1 MKNVILFLVAWL
13 STTYAFGQNT
23 LIVYLKDADSNEP
36 LIGATAFIPTL
47 NLGATSDGNG
57 QIILKEIPNGTLT
70 FRFSH
75 VGYSEITQ
83 VFTFPRTT
91 TEPIT
96 ILLESSGEELEAVE
110 ITSTRSTRTIQDIPT
125 RVEFIAGEELEEK
138 GNMKPGDIRMILS
151 ESTGIQ
157 TQQTSA
163 TSANASIRIQGLDGR
178 YTQILKDGFP
188 LYSGY
193 AGGLGLLQTPPLDLK
208 QVEIVKGSASTLYG
222 GGAIAG
228 LVNLISKTPQEEPEL
243 RFLVNGTTAGG
254 LDVNGFYRQRFE
266 KFGFTLFGARNSNLA
281 YDPSNTDLSAIPEF
295 SRYTFNP
302 RFFLYPSN
310 NTNLN
315 FGVNT
320 VLENRLGGDIH
331 YIKGEGDNN
340 HSYFEQNKTKR
351 FSTQFAL
358 NHQLNSGSQV
368 HFKNSVS
375 YFNRDLQIPEYTFNG
390 KQVNTFSEANYA
402 YSSEKLDWVTGLNL
416 WTENFR
422 EKPSET
428 FPQRDYNQTTF
439 GAFIQNTWKV
449 KNWLNL
455 ETGFRSDYV
464 VDYGFAW
471 LPRVSALFK
480 IKPNFTSRLGGGFGY
495 KAPTIFTEETERL
508 QYRGILPLNPD
519 NNQLERSYGTN
530 LDFTY
535 RTSFANEAISFNVN
549 HLFFYTYLNHPLIL
563 SATGNN
569 TFALQNSLGH
579 LDTKGTETNFK
590 IGYVDFNLFLG
601 YTFTH
606 TIIHENNRKSLN
618 PLTPKHRIN
627 AVLMYEVED
636 QWKIGLESYY
646 FSKQKLTDG
655 TTGKPYVISGFM
667 AEKLF
672 EKFSLYINFENFLDV
687 RQTRFDS
694 IYTGSITN
702 PTFRDIYAPLDGF
715 VVNGGIKLNLF

>member
-1 MKNVILFLVAWL
+1 MKNVMLFLLAWF
-13 STTYAFGQNT
+13 SAAIAYGQNT
-23 LIVYLKDADSNEP
+23 LTAYLKDAETQEP
-36 LIGATAFIPTL
+36 LIGATAVLLNT
-47 NLGATSDGNG
+47 NLGATTDNKG
-57 QIILKEIPNGTLT
+57 QVVINNIPNGTHT

-75 VGYSEITQ
+75 VGYTEINQ
-83 VFTFPRTT
+83 VISFPQSSI
-91 TEPIT
+91 EPLT
-96 ILLESSGEELEAVE
+96 ILLQSSGEELETVE

-208 QVEIVKGSASTLYG
+208 QVEIVKGSSSTLYG

-243 RFLVNGTTAGG
+243 RFLLNGTTAGG
-254 LDVNGFYRQRFE
+254 LDVNGYYSKRWQRI
-266 KFGFTLFGARNSNLA
+266 GLTMFGARNSNYA
-281 YDPSNTDLSAIPEF
+281 YDPSHSDLSAIPQF

-302 RFFLYPSN
+302 RLFWYPSPK
-310 NTNLN
+310 THLNLGLN
-315 FGVNT
+315 S

-331 YIKGEGDNN
+331 YIKGEKDNN
-340 HSYFEQNKTKR
+340 HSYFERNKTKR
-351 FSTQFAL
+351 YSTQL
-358 NHQLNSGSQV
+358 GINHHLNSGSQLN
-368 HFKNSVS
+368 FKNSVS
-375 YFNRDLQIPEYTFNG
+375 YFNRNLQIPAYSFNG
-390 KQVNTFSEANYA
+390 EQVNTFSEATYTYA
-402 YSSEKLDWVTGLNL
+402 SEKWDWVTGLNL
-416 WTENFR
+416 WTENFW
-422 EKPSET
+422 ENPSDNSIR
-428 FPQRDYNQTTF
+428 RDYNQTTF
-439 GAFIQNTWKV
+439 GAFVQNTWKV
-449 KNWLNL
+449 QNWLHL
-455 ETGFRSDYV
+455 ETGLRNDYV
-464 VDYGFAW
+464 RDYGFAW

-519 NNQLERSYGTN
+519 DHQLERSYGTN

-535 RTSFANEAISFNVN
+535 RTAFAQEAISFNVN
-549 HLFFYTYLNHPLIL
+549 HLFFYTFLNHPLTL
-563 SATGNN
+563 RNFGNN
-569 TFALQNSLGH
+569 TYALQNNTGH
-579 LDTKGTETNFK
+579 LDTKGTETNVK
-590 IGYVDFNLFLG
+590 IGYEDFNLFLG

-606 TIIHENNRKSLN
+606 TIIHESNRKTLN

-627 AVLMYEVED
+627 AVLMYEVEEK
-636 QWKIGLESYY
+636 WKVGLESYY
-646 FSKQKLTDG
+646 FSKQRLTDG
-655 TTGKPYVISGFM
+655 TTGKFYVITGFM

-672 EKFSLYINFENFLDV
+672 EKFSFYLNFENFLDV
-687 RQTRFDS
+687 RQTRFDN
-694 IYTGSITN
+694 IYTGSIIN
-702 PTFRDIYAPLDGF
+702 PTFLDIYAPLDGF
-715 VVNGGIKLNLF
+715 VVNGGIKVRL

>member
-1 MKNVILFLVAWL
+1 MKIVILFLWAWL
-13 STTYAFGQNT
+13 CTTFAYSQNT
-23 LIVYLKDADSNEP
+23 LNAYIKDAETQEP
-36 LIGATAFIPTL
+36 LIGATVVLLNT
-47 NLGATSDGNG
+47 NLGASSDGQGRIIING
-57 QIILKEIPNGTLT
+57 IPNGTFT

-75 VGYSEITQ
+75 VGYTEINQ
-83 VFTFPRTT
+83 VFSFPLTNS
-91 TEPIT
+91 EPIT
-96 ILLESSGEELEAVE
+96 VLLHSTGEELETVE
-110 ITSTRSTRTIQDIPT
+110 ITSTRSSRTIQDIPT

-138 GNMKPGDIRMILS
+138 ANMKPGDIRMILS

-208 QVEIVKGSASTLYG
+208 QVEIVKGSSSTLYG

-228 LVNLISKTPQEEPEL
+228 LVNLISKTPQQKPEL
-243 RFLVNGTTAGG
+243 RFLLNGTTAGG
-254 LDVNGFYRQRFE
+254 LDVNGFYGQKWQKVGVTVFA
-266 KFGFTLFGARNSNLA
+266 ARNSNFA
-281 YDPSNTDLSAIPEF
+281 YDPSHSDLSAIPQF
-295 SRYTFNP
+295 KRYTFNP
-302 RFFLYPSN
+302 RIFWYPSTK
-310 NTNLN
+310 TNLN
-315 FGVNT
+315 FGINT
-320 VLENRLGGDIH
+320 VFENRLGGDIH
-331 YIKGEGDNN
+331 YIKGERNNN
-340 HSYFEQNKTKR
+340 HSYYEENKTKR
-351 FSTQFAL
+351 SSTQLAF
-358 NHQLNSGSQV
+358 NHQLNSASKIN
-368 HFKNSVS
+368 FKNSIS
-375 YFNRDLQIPEYTFNG
+375 YFNRDLQIPEYSFNG
-390 KQVNTFSEANYA
+390 KQVNTFSEATYA
-402 YSSEKLDWVTGLNL
+402 YSREKSDWVAGLNL

-422 EKPSET
+422 ESKADSFT
-428 FPQRDYNQTTF
+428 LRNYKQTTI
-439 GAFIQNTWKV
+439 GAFVQNTWKV
-449 KNWLNL
+449 ENWLHL
-455 ETGFRSDYV
+455 ETGLRSDYV

-471 LPRVSALFK
+471 LPRISALFK

-508 QYRGILPLNPD
+508 QYRGILPLNPK

-535 RTSFANEAISFNVN
+535 RTSFAQEAISFNVN
-549 HLFFYTYLNHPLIL
+549 HLFFYTFLDHPLAL
-563 SATGNN
+563 QSLGNN
-569 TFALQNSLGH
+569 TYILQNRPGH

-590 IGYVDFNLFLG
+590 IGYKDFNMFLG

-606 TIIHENNRKSLN
+606 TIIHEGKRKTIN

-627 AVLMYEVED
+627 AVLMYEAED
-636 QWKIGLESYY
+636 KWKIGLESYY

-655 TTGKPYVISGFM
+655 TTGKSYVISGIM

-672 EKFSLYINFENFLDV
+672 QKFSLYLNFENFLDV

-715 VVNGGIKLNLF
+715 VVNGGVKLNLF